1 LWAGLIVSTTGS
13 VKYIKVVNNKW
24 EFNNELQTKI
34 QKLVSK
40 SKPKILVNKKIIARK
55 IGRNDPCP
63 CNSGKK
69 YKKCCL
75 R

>member
-1 LWAGLIVSTTGS
+1 MWAGLIVSTTGS

>member
-1 LWAGLIVSTTGS
+1 MYGD
-13 VKYIKVVNNKW
+13 VKYLGIINSKW
-24 EFNNELQTKI
+24 EFKDELQVKL
-34 QKLVSK
+34 QNLVSK
-40 SKPKILVNKKIIARK
+40 SKSKMLVNNKIVTKK

-75 R
+75 K